1 VRAWGRDASGG
12 PVELVRFVLFGPA
25 ALAAF
30 DQALRRPTS
39 P

>member
-1 VRAWGRDASGG
+1 MASA

-30 DQALRRPTS
+30 EAALVGPVRPAS
-39 P
+39 G